1 MTKKR
6 NWLIVIIPCVCLL
19 VVPTASS
26 ETMFYDVFKG
36 EPSLDERYGGVDDS
50 WARSNIEEI
59 LNIYGSTSAGNT
71 SSKAT
76 NNLPYEEM
84 GVYGVEYENIFIDR
98 YSKEPDFMLPNTEKK
113 EGKLGSDKT
122 LNEQF

>member
-6 NWLIVIIPCVCLL
+6 NWLIVIISCLCLL

-26 ETMFYDVFKG
+26 EVMPQDAFKG
-36 EPSLDERYGGVDDS
+36 APVLDERYRDADDS
-50 WARSNIEEI
+50 WTQFDIEEI
-59 LNIYGSTSAGNT
+59 LNVYGPTSAGNT
-71 SSKAT
+71 SSKAI

-98 YSKEPDFMLPNTEKK
+98 YSKDSAPVLFNTDKH
-113 EGKLGSDKT
+113 SDKSGADKVRG
-122 LNEQF
+122 E